1 MASVG
6 HGKSSGERVQMD
18 SIHQLVDHVL
28 HHIRLQKERHDLPV
42 FAVGHSMG
50 GMIALAAA
58 IRDAELLNGVVLAG
72 PSIHLDPALATPFRM
87 WLART
92 VSWIAPHLP
101 VARLDHKSE
110 TRDAQVLERRKEDAL
125 IHRGG
130 VKARTAVAIL
140 DMLIEI
146 NQMLFEMS
154 VPFLVLHG
162 ADDRICHPGGS
173 QHLYDNAG
181 PTFFPC

>member
-1 MASVG
+1 LASVG
-6 HGKSSGERVQMD
+6 YGKSSGERFQID

-28 HHIRLQKERHDLPV
+28 HHIRLQKEQHDLPV
-42 FAVGHSMG
+42 IAVGHPMG

-72 PSIHLDPALATPFRM
+72 PSIHLDPGLATPFRM

-110 TRDAQVLERRKEDAL
+110 TRDAGIMRPGHGWMPQRWGKGSKLVIVVLSSWL
-125 IHRGG
+125 
-130 VKARTAVAIL
+130 
-140 DMLIEI
+140 
-146 NQMLFEMS
+146 
-154 VPFLVLHG
+154 PFNEKKVHWSFQI
-162 ADDRICHPGGS
+162 DDE
-173 QHLYDNAG
+173 
-181 PTFFPC
+181 